1 MRRILFAA
9 ASVLPLVFFAGGAT
23 AQIDA
28 ASGARIGGGG
38 GGGVVGRGGGYGGG
52 MRQPGMAPRAF
63 GGGGYRG
70 GVRPG
75 AGPGWRGGVVRPGV
89 GYGWRGRGAYP
100 GRAYGYGRRGY
111 YPYAGA
117 AAGLALGAGALY
129 PYYNEG
135 YDYPVYE
142 SYPVPV
148 PVPVGGLGR
157 YCETPVKTCQLINVA
172 QVGGGCSCK
181 VTGGRSRGTVVP

>member
-9 ASVLPLVFFAGGAT
+9 VSVLPLMAFGAGEAS
-23 AQIDA
+23 AQIDG
-28 ASGARIGGGG
+28 ASGMPI
-38 GGGVVGRGGGYGGG
+38 GRGGAVGGFPGGGG
-52 MRQPGMAPRAF
+52 MRAPGVAPPAFGGVPRGVRPGMAP
-63 GGGGYRG
+63 GWRG
-70 GVRPG
+70 PGVRPG
-75 AGPGWRGGVVRPGV
+75 AG
-89 GYGWRGRGAYP
+89 YGWRGPGPYRGRY
-100 GRAYGYGRRGY
+100 YGYGRRGY

-129 PYYNEG
+129 PYYG
-135 YDYPVYE
+135 YDEPVYE
-142 SYPVPV
+142 AYPVPV
-148 PVPVGGLGR
+148 PVPVGGVGR